1 MNSNPVKFYLEAWK
15 ILLLK
20 LYTKKLGKLKL

>member
-1 MNSNPVKFYLEAWK
+1 MKMKNSENWYNLK

-20 LYTKKLGKLKL
+20 LYTTQIDNKI